1 MLEVRLRPGVPGCI
15 TIPLAIMTLGLV
27 PLLMRMGE
35 RHFIARMDEEGFET
49 RGGTRIAWS
58 EVERVQRM
66 VGKVQGMKMS
76 DELVLYTG
84 KGRASLPTW
93 RAENAEEALAW
104 LQRHLP
110 ADRQP

>member
-1 MLEVRLRPGVPGCI
+1 MVEVRLRPGVPGCV
-15 TIPLAIMTLGLV
+15 TVPLAIMTLGLV
-27 PLLMRMGE
+27 PLLMRKGE

-58 EVERVQRM
+58 EVERVQRT

-76 DELVLYTG
+76 DELVLHTR

-93 RAENAEEALAW
+93 RTVNADEALAYF
-104 LQRHLP
+104 QSHAP
-110 ADRQP
+110 GETNP